1 MYSYLTDGGYV
12 DTKAKG
18 MKKPVIKCEIKF
30 KKYKNCLE
38 NNDRMLRSQQRFN
51 SEAQNVFA
59 EKVKILLSS
68 NDGKRLNA

>member
-1 MYSYLTDGGYV
+1 
-12 DTKAKG
+12 

-68 NDGKRLNA
+68 NDG